1 MLPPFLPHLQKRRL
15 PKATKAAAG
24 GARPPAA
31 VSGGPCLPARSAG
44 RQAGTAALLCL
55 PPPLRVAPDKSKRP
69 AAVCAAGRMGRAEW
83 RSAGSALV
91 EGGVVGVEVLR
102 VQIVLYDAKRVA
114 ETLEM
119 RDFPR
124 AQEAYRVAHV
134 RVVGEAEDVVVGQT
148 RLLLGRK
155 VFVQVGDGVTG
166 GLEGQRRKRLP
177 RSRDRIDAGRVV
189 DEVGVEARFLNLR
202 RREVAREL
210 VDDRADHL
218 HMRQFL
224 GAYIVLRNVPY

>member
-1 MLPPFLPHLQKRRL
+1 MWR
-15 PKATKAAAG
+15 
-24 GARPPAA
+24 
-31 VSGGPCLPARSAG
+31 AG
-44 RQAGTAALLCL
+44 R
-55 PPPLRVAPDKSKRP
+55 
-69 AAVCAAGRMGRAEW
+69 

-91 EGGVVGVEVLR
+91 ESGVVGVEVLR
-102 VQIVLYDAKRVA
+102 VQIVLYDAKRIA
-114 ETLEM
+114 ETLEV

-124 AQEAYRVAHV
+124 AQKADRVAHV

-155 VFVQVGDGVTG
+155 VLVQVGDGVAG